1 MIIDGKPVA
10 SKIEEEIKR
19 DVEALKKKGV
29 EPTIAPVLVGSNPGA
44 KVYYRTKQKMAEK
57 LGIRFKG
64 VELPDDATEEQLLKV
79 LEDLGKDSTVH
90 GVFVELP
97 LPKQIDIQKIAD
109 AIPPEKDI
117 DCLNPKNLG
126 RLVFGGAATAT
137 YSQLKARGDFM
148 FPTTPQAVMELI
160 LAYDIPV
167 AGKEAVVVGGGAVG
181 LPLSILLLREGL
193 SVVTVVDRNAPDLG
207 EVTRRADILCVCVG
221 RARFIK
227 ADMIKKGAYVL
238 DVGINPA
245 PEGGIC
251 GDVDFEPAKGI
262 AGGITPVP
270 GGVGV
275 VTTTLIM
282 AHTVQ
287 ACKNLV
293 G

>member
-1 MIIDGKPVA
+1 MIIDGRPLA
-10 SKIEEEIKR
+10 AKIEDQIKQ
-19 DVEALKKKGV
+19 DVEELRKKGV
-29 EPTIAPVLVGSNPGA
+29 VPTIAPVLVGSNPGA

-64 VELPDDATEEQLLKV
+64 VELPDDATEDQLLKV
-79 LEDLGKDSTVH
+79 LSELKEDREVH

-97 LPKQIDIQKIAD
+97 LPKQIDIQKIAG

-117 DCLNPKNLG
+117 DCLNPVNLG
-126 RLVFGGAATAT
+126 RLIFGGAATAT
-137 YSQLKARGDFM
+137 YSELKKRADFF

-160 LAYDIPV
+160 LEYQIPV
-167 AGKEAVVVGGGAVG
+167 VGKEAVIVGGGAVG
-181 LPLSILLLREGL
+181 LPLSVLLLREGL
-193 SVVTVVDRNAPDLG
+193 SVVTVADRNTPDLG
-207 EVTRRADILCVCVG
+207 EVTRRGDILCVCVG

-251 GDVDFEPAKGI
+251 GDVDFEPAKDV

-275 VTTTLIM
+275 VTTSLIL

-287 ACKNLV
+287 AAKVLS
-293 G
+293 